1 VLKYLRDDDWQYFL
15 LGSPPLHPMHSS
27 SVHFKDKRCARLVK
41 ADNLS
46 KAYNLHI
53 SSPVTSLLSPQETIL
68 LLRNLHLPLHT
79 AFFQPYEL
87 TTFLTPAQNRSMS
100 FITSSTPR
108 MLSLQVMISYEWSIS
123 KLLQLIVNQL
133 ALLMRSCSLKNLLTI

>member
-1 VLKYLRDDDWQYFL
+1 MHKLLRSCD
-15 LGSPPLHPMHSS
+15 GTKLH
-27 SVHFKDKRCARLVK
+27 KIRRLEFSGVVVFVK
-41 ADNLS
+41 KLQKFVTAVS
-46 KAYNLHI
+46 QCYNLHI

-79 AFFQPYEL
+79 AFFQHYEL
-87 TTFLTPAQNRSMS
+87 TTFMTRAQNRSMS

-133 ALLMRSCSLKNLLTI
+133 ALLMKSCSLKNSLTI